1 MNDKLQA
8 AHGDPLPNPETY
20 RCLVGKLNF
29 LTHTRL
35 DICFAAQHLS
45 QFMQKPCLPYL
56 QAALCLLRYLKGTID
71 FGIFYNNSPDL
82 SLSVYCD
89 SDWRSC
95 PDSRKSISGFFI
107 LLGGCLVGWKS
118 KKQFVVSLSSA
129 EAAYRQPS
137 TLLRILSSM
146 SAPSTLNWTA
156 ILFAPSC
163 MRVCFSCFT
172 LPVPIT
178 SLICSLNL
186 WGELSIICIF
196 ASWGLSHPPT
206 CRGVLRYK
214 QMQMLLLSHLGT
226 WDSFLLLSS
235 FSHYWAQKPTMYLS

>member
-56 QAALCLLRYLKGTID
+56 QAALCLL
-71 FGIFYNNSPDL
+71 
-82 SLSVYCD
+82 

-137 TLLRILSSM
+137 TLLRILSSI

>member
-56 QAALCLLRYLKGTID
+56 QAALCLL
-71 FGIFYNNSPDL
+71 
-82 SLSVYCD
+82 

-129 EAAYRQPS
+129 EAAYR
-137 TLLRILSSM
+137 SM
-146 SAPSTLNWTA
+146 SKATA
-156 ILFAPSC
+156 E
-163 MRVCFSCFT
+163 
-172 LPVPIT
+172 IT
-178 SLICSLNL
+178 
-186 WGELSIICIF
+186 WR
-196 ASWGLSHPPT
+196 
-206 CRGVLRYK
+206 CR
-214 QMQMLLLSHLGT
+214 LLSDFGVVFSSHVSLFC
-226 WDSFLLLSS
+226 DS
-235 FSHYWAQKPTMYLS
+235 